1 MLKKLNCVIM
11 LSMESTFTIDYRV
24 SKTIEDFL
32 ANASELFEAKVRE
45 TVNARVNQASQYHL
59 AYPECFDHEKM
70 LEVYEEVKTQYTNT
84 NNPCD
89 IARNTYKKYM
99 AIYGN
104 NFRCANVENSNYNQT
119 YFGCRD
125 ATEFIDFI
133 KKCDKYNMPIVYFSY
148 ENELYPDVSYY
159 IRNHSSTKEYR
170 PTLQF
175 ITSNGVIIR
184 RTHYIPTNNSSKPND
199 MYQNF
204 TEFFNEENIKKWS
217 LEHAKYPKI
226 PADCYTKEQIEGFR
240 LGLIHSSPYIAMEAE
255 FRNKKTLNEIQL
267 REKNIADQTDDLKF
281 MRDEFEKSRADFEKF
296 KKESE
301 TKIDRMMEST
311 KKRRANVR
319 QLEIEVDKKNAEYRK
334 NIKYTEIISKIR
346 DILHTME
353 NYDLDAEITDVEELL
368 YEQITTEANKVA
380 VAREIDSD
388 D

>member
-1 MLKKLNCVIM
+1 M

-45 TVNARVNQASQYHL
+45 TVNARINQASQYHL
-59 AYPECFDHEKM
+59 TYPECFDHEKM
-70 LEVYEEVKTQYTNT
+70 LEGVDVSKEVNSSHLMNKCAGIYKDRIQMSDCKDNFQ
-84 NNPCD
+84 PGRFLQGCPD
-89 IARNTYKKYM
+89 ARHFVNFIKLCNTY
-99 AIYGN
+99 
-104 NFRCANVENSNYNQT
+104 
-119 YFGCRD
+119 D
-125 ATEFIDFI
+125 
-133 KKCDKYNMPIVYFSY
+133 MPIVYCSY
-148 ENELYPDVSYY
+148 KDELYPNEEFY
-159 IRNHSSTKEYR
+159 IVNKNHIEVFS
-170 PTLQF
+170 PTLSF
-175 ITSNGVIIR
+175 VTSHGLIIR
-184 RTHYIPTNNSSKPND
+184 RSHYIQTDRGSVNN
-199 MYQNF
+199 YYHYGHHYTHF
-204 TEFFNEENIKKWS
+204 HEFFNEENIKKWS

-240 LGLIHSSPYIAMEAE
+240 LGLIHSSPYTAMEIE

-267 REKNIADQTDDLKF
+267 REKNLADQTDDLKF

>member
-1 MLKKLNCVIM
+1 MSNIPYPH
-11 LSMESTFTIDYRV
+11 MEH
-24 SKTIEDFL
+24 KTI
-32 ANASELFEAKVRE
+32 
-45 TVNARVNQASQYHL
+45 
-59 AYPECFDHEKM
+59 
-70 LEVYEEVKTQYTNT
+70 
-84 NNPCD
+84 
-89 IARNTYKKYM
+89 I
-99 AIYGN
+99 
-104 NFRCANVENSNYNQT
+104 
-119 YFGCRD
+119 
-125 ATEFIDFI
+125 EFIA
-133 KKCDKYNMPIVYFSY
+133 CCNRHNMPIVYFSY
-148 ENELYPDVSYY
+148 EHELYPDVSYY
-159 IRNHSSTKEYR
+159 IRNQNSTKEYR
-170 PTLQF
+170 PALQF
-175 ITSNGVIIR
+175 ITSNGLIIR
-184 RTHYIPTNNSSKPND
+184 KFHYIHTNNSSKPND
-199 MYQNF
+199 MFQHF
-204 TEFFNEENIKKWS
+204 HEFFNEENIKKWS

-240 LGLIHSSPYIAMEAE
+240 LGLIHSSPYIAMEIE

-267 REKNIADQTDDLKF
+267 REKNLADQTDDLKF

>member
-1 MLKKLNCVIM
+1 MNCVLM

-45 TVNARVNQASQYHL
+45 TVNARINQASQYHL
-59 AYPECFDHEKM
+59 TYPECFDHEKM
-70 LEVYEEVKTQYTNT
+70 LEGIDVSKEVNSSHLMNKCAGIYKDRIQISDRKDNFQIDRFLQGC
-84 NNPCD
+84 PD
-89 IARNTYKKYM
+89 ARHFVNFIRLCNTY
-99 AIYGN
+99 
-104 NFRCANVENSNYNQT
+104 
-119 YFGCRD
+119 D
-125 ATEFIDFI
+125 
-133 KKCDKYNMPIVYFSY
+133 MPIVYCSY
-148 ENELYPDVSYY
+148 RDEFYCINNGDRSRYFCPVLTFV
-159 IRNHSSTKEYR
+159 
-170 PTLQF
+170 
-175 ITSNGVIIR
+175 TSNGLIIR
-184 RTHYIPTNNSSKPND
+184 KFHYIPTNNSSKPND
-199 MYQNF
+199 MFQHF
-204 TEFFNEENIKKWS
+204 HEFFYEENIKKWS

-240 LGLIHSSPYIAMEAE
+240 LGLIHSSPYIAMEIE

-267 REKNIADQTDDLKF
+267 REKNLADQTEDLKF